1 MLPQMEGFHLTTV
14 YFHPVNQLHAF
25 IDRLGSELG
34 MSSIFEVLHN
44 VLIWDPN
51 LVIFLV
57 HRKIGDVFVHPFN
70 GIHVT
75 AEFIQGQV
83 RVGYFAESC
92 KKSDSETVL
101 LEI

>member
-57 HRKIGDVFVHPFN
+57 HRKNWGRFCTSIQRYPCNG
-70 GIHVT
+70 GIHPGT
-75 AEFIQGQV
+75 
-83 RVGYFAESC
+83 S
-92 KKSDSETVL
+92 
-101 LEI
+101 